1 MIDKKLEDALNNQVN
16 AELYSAYIYLAMAAY
31 FEGINLGGFS
41 KWMRVQA
48 QEEVGHAM
56 KIFDFVFER
65 DGQVELAAIEKP
77 ALEWKSP
84 LDAFQAAY
92 NHEQKVTGMIHD
104 LVELARSNKDY
115 ATENFLGWFVEE
127 QVEEESSALEIVN
140 NLKLIK
146 DSPNGM
152 FMLDAR
158 LGQRGS

>member
-127 QVEEESSALEIVN
+127 QVEEESSALEIVS